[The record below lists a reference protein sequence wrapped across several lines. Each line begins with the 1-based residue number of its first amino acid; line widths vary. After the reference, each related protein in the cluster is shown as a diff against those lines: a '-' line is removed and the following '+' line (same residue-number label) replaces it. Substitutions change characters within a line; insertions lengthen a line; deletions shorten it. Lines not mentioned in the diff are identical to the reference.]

1 MQVPD
6 GVVVK
11 VQQKASMDEKL
22 MLVYLQKVWRP
33 YINQVAEELGL
44 TDTTSLL
51 VLDSFK
57 AHTTDAVKETLEEMN
72 IKAPVIPGGCTSKV
86 QPLDV
91 CVNKPFKQFLK
102 SSWAQYLKQAVASTQ
117 DGCKVKT
124 ATRQEVT
131 DWVIRAWQ
139 AMKEKRE
146 LIKKSFQVCAL
157 IESSP
162 SVVQKDDVVRRALDK
177 VQKELLQDVEDFD
190 EEDPFADIVPEQDG
204 DSRDSTPLVI
214 TDED

>member
-1 MQVPD
+1 M
-6 GVVVK
+6 
-11 VQQKASMDEKL
+11 
-22 MLVYLQKVWRP
+22 
-33 YINQVAEELGL
+33 
-44 TDTTSLL
+44 
-51 VLDSFK
+51 DSFK

-72 IKAPVIPGGCTSKV
+72 TKAPVIPGRCTSKV

-91 CVNKPFKQFLK
+91 CVNKPFKQLLK
-102 SSWAQYLKQAVASTQ
+102 ASWAQYLKQAVASTQ
-117 DGCKVKT
+117 DSCKVKT
-124 ATRQEVT
+124 ATCQEVT
-131 DWVIRAWQ
+131 DWVVRAWQ

-204 DSRDSTPLVI
+204 D
-214 TDED
+214 